1 MRSFYRLIFLIA
13 ASLLALG
20 SGLAH
25 AEVVVVVDAAAGIE
39 RLTPDQ
45 VINIFLGRHRKL
57 PSGIAAL
64 PVDQPATDNLR
75 AEFYRKLVDKDLNEI
90 NAYWARLHFSGKT
103 APPTQA
109 ASATEVLKHVIGK
122 PGGIGYID
130 RSQADARV
138 RIVLTFPP

>member
-1 MRSFYRLIFLIA
+1 MRILRLIVTCLC
-13 ASLLALG
+13 LLG
-20 SGLAH
+20 VSLAH
-25 AEVVVVVDAAAGIE
+25 AEIVVVVDAKAGVDVMSQDE
-39 RLTPDQ
+39 
-45 VINIFLGRHRKL
+45 VINIYLGRYRKL

-64 PVDQPATDNLR
+64 PVDLPATDNLR

-103 APPTQA
+103 APPAQA
-109 ASATEVLKHVIGK
+109 ATAAEVLKHVTSK

-138 RIVLTFPP
+138 RIVLAFTP

>member
-1 MRSFYRLIFLIA
+1 MRPFYRLIFLLTV
-13 ASLLALG
+13 SLLALG
-20 SGLAH
+20 SAR

-45 VINIFLGRHRKL
+45 VINIYLGRHRKL

-64 PVDQPATDNLR
+64 PVYQPATDNLR

-109 ASATEVLKHVIGK
+109 TTAAEVLKHVIGK
-122 PGGIGYID
+122 PGSIGYID
-130 RSQADARV
+130 RSQADTRV
-138 RIVLTFPP
+138 RIVLAFPP